1 MAGATGAT
9 GSAGAVSEDA
19 FASFMGSSELFTD
32 GNQLLWFP
40 SVEDT
45 TGSITESG
53 VQHIQLSAGYYL
65 V

>member
-1 MAGATGAT
+1 MP
-9 GSAGAVSEDA
+9 EDA